1 MRQIEGES
9 RMENGKRREVR
20 LRGEDVTTKTIL
32 YYRRLLKIFLV
43 SETGEV

>member
-1 MRQIEGES
+1 
-9 RMENGKRREVR
+9 MENGKRREVR
-20 LRGEDVTTKTIL
+20 GGDVTTKTIL